1 MSNYYIGKEYTVS
14 PSSIRFDQEMVEFN
28 RVQTDAEYQ
37 ATKASI
43 AKFGQLTP
51 IAINDR
57 TGMGEDGRHRARACI
72 ELGIDVVCRQ
82 VNGEL
87 DKITRLGLYNADAM
101 SGRDL
106 TPAQKAIQA
115 HKFVKISGQTIA
127 EGAMMFKS
135 SVRNVGDANS
145 IAGLGR
151 NDILDTIAKYGE
163 WTRPIGGK
171 PVKSLRTIAQELRA
185 EAEELEVIDDNTT
198 NIDYEAMINTERGKL
213 RFWELRTLM
222 QMSQHEANMV
232 LVKMLN
238 YEYVL
243 KVNKTTGEIDER

>member
-1 MSNYYIGKEYTVS
+1 MSKYYTSEEYTVS
-14 PSSIRFDQEMVEFN
+14 PNSVKFDPEMVEFN
-28 RVQTDAEYQ
+28 RVQTDEEYQ

-72 ELGIDVVCRQ
+72 ELGIDVICRQ

-106 TPAQKAIQA
+106 TAAQKAIQA
-115 HKFVKISGQTIA
+115 HKFIKMTKQTIA
-127 EGAMMFKS
+127 EGAVMFKS
-135 SVRNVGDANS
+135 TARHVSDANT

-151 NDILDTIAKYGE
+151 NDILDTISRTGE
-163 WTRPIGGK
+163 WTRPTGGK

-243 KVNKTTGEIDER
+243 KVNKVTGEIDEK

>member
-1 MSNYYIGKEYTVS
+1 MSKYYTSEEYTVS
-14 PSSIRFDQEMVEFN
+14 PNSVKFDPEMVEFN
-28 RVQTDAEYQ
+28 RVQTDEEYQ

-72 ELGIDVVCRQ
+72 ELGIDVICRQ

-106 TPAQKAIQA
+106 SPAQKAIQA

-151 NDILDTIAKYGE
+151 NDILDTISRTGE
-163 WTRPIGGK
+163 WTRPTGGK

-243 KVNKTTGEIDER
+243 KVNKITGEIDER

>member
-1 MSNYYIGKEYTVS
+1 MMSKYYTSEEYTVS
-14 PSSIRFDQEMVEFN
+14 PNSVKFDPEMVEFN
-28 RVQTDAEYQ
+28 RVQTDEEYQ

-72 ELGIDVVCRQ
+72 ELGIDVICRQ

-135 SVRNVGDANS
+135 TTRNVSDANT

-151 NDILDTIAKYGE
+151 NDILDTISRTGE
-163 WTRPIGGK
+163 WIRPTGGK

-243 KVNKTTGEIDER
+243 KVNKTTGEIDD

>member
-1 MSNYYIGKEYTVS
+1 MSKYYTSEEYTVS
-14 PSSIRFDQEMVEFN
+14 PNSVKFDPEMVEFN
-28 RVQTDAEYQ
+28 RVQTDEEYQ

-57 TGMGEDGRHRARACI
+57 TGMGEDGRHRARACT
-72 ELGIDVVCRQ
+72 ELGIDVICRQ

-106 TPAQKAIQA
+106 TAAQKAIQA
-115 HKFVKISGQTIA
+115 HKFIKMTKQTIA
-127 EGAMMFKS
+127 EGAVMFKS
-135 SVRNVGDANS
+135 TARHVSDANT

-163 WTRPIGGK
+163 WTRPTGGK

-222 QMSQHEANMV
+222 QMSQHEANMI

-243 KVNKTTGEIDER
+243 KDNKITGEIDER